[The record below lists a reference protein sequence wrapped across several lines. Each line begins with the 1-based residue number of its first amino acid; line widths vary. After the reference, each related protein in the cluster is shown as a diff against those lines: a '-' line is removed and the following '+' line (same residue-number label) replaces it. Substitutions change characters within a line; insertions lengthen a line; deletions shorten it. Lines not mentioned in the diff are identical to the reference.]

1 MPNTSSIPIEP
12 GRRPPLFLPVSRGV
26 ERELRENYDIGPA
39 PVKIVP
45 NAADLK
51 IFKPIPEE
59 QRLAW
64 RRENGLGADDVVL
77 IFAGGEWV
85 RKGLDL
91 AIRALGLDSRS
102 AGEIVYCRRRSGQG
116 NSQSACCRVQSI

>member
-1 MPNTSSIPIEP
+1 MPRIW
-12 GRRPPLFLPVSRGV
+12 
-26 ERELRENYDIGPA
+26 
-39 PVKIVP
+39 
-45 NAADLK
+45 K

-64 RRENGLGADDVVL
+64 RRENGLGAEDVVL

-91 AIRALGLDSRS
+91 AIRALAQVADPRAKLFI
-102 AGEIVYCRRRSGQG
+102 AGDDPAKETLKTLAAECNVADRINIWRFPKRCADRFGQLRHF
-116 NSQSACCRVQSI
+116 SVP